1 MGIHSIPSL
10 SCADSLG
17 LLSAVMKDAT
27 RAARRVVMMEQKMV
41 QQMAL

>member
-1 MGIHSIPSL
+1 
-10 SCADSLG
+10 
-17 LLSAVMKDAT
+17 VMKDAT